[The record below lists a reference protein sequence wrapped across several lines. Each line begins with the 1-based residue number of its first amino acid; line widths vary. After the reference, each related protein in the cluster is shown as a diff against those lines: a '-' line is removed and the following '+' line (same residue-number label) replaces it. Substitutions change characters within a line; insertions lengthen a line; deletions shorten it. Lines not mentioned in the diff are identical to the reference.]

1 VTHKDHL
8 HAANAQEPALV
19 HSTHMQPTV
28 EEKLQSGFDADEELI
43 MPLPVL
49 SSDEEEEIN
58 GAQQNND
65 YSMPSGSAGL
75 RVETFLEAV
84 VANGEAASIGAAT
97 SLFDI
102 NFWQA
107 EAASVGLHVVE
118 LSAASAPAASATAT
132 QCRRSLDRRGYL
144 QSPPLYDNDDPAL
157 VGLRAALARLKQR
170 GFAPAF
176 IYMFDEAWLVLERCW
191 RLLGDVLVPDAA
203 AGTGASQLVLEPSV
217 FAHALSRPRSME
229 EEKAAAEEEDE
240 AGASAASAEIQR
252 FSYLGGNFG
261 LPHRDHSSADCFDE
275 DGRPTLLS
283 LWCPLTPVS
292 QDNGCM
298 FVLPKEFDPLLHASD
313 APHHLRPY
321 DQHSGCLRFGL
332 GGAVSLAPCDAGC
345 ALAWHG
351 SLVHWG
357 GACSRHSEL
366 PPRASLTAGLRLR
379 TAHRTQLQREQSRH
393 ELSIEELPPPLET
406 RVRMV
411 AASLLVYKYW
421 YGLSG
426 ALPPRFLPPEERE
439 R

>member
-1 VTHKDHL
+1 M
-8 HAANAQEPALV
+8 A
-19 HSTHMQPTV
+19 QPTT

-43 MPLPVL
+43 MPLPVI
-49 SSDEEEEIN
+49 SSDEEDD
-58 GAQQNND
+58 AQN
-65 YSMPSGSAGL
+65 YSTPSGSAGL

-84 VANGEAASIGAAT
+84 VAGGDTAGIGAAA

-102 NFWQA
+102 EFWRA
-107 EAASVGLHVVE
+107 EAVSVGLHVVE
-118 LSAASAPAASATAT
+118 LSAASVPATSAISA
-132 QCRRSLDRRGYL
+132 QCRGSLDRRGYL
-144 QSPPLYDNDDPAL
+144 QSPPLYADDDDEAL
-157 VGLRAALARLKQR
+157 LALRAALARLKQL

-176 IYMFDEAWLVLERCW
+176 IYIFDEAWLVLERCW
-191 RLLGDVLVPDAA
+191 RLLGDVLVPDAE
-203 AGTGASQLVLEPSV
+203 AGTGACQLVLEPSV
-217 FAHALSRPRSME
+217 FAHALSKPRTE
-229 EEKAAAEEEDE
+229 EEEAQAATEE
-240 AGASAASAEIQR
+240 AGAAAASSAEIQR

-275 DGRPTLLS
+275 SGRPTLLS

-298 FVLPKEFDPLLHASD
+298 FVLPKEFDPLLNAPDS
-313 APHHLRPY
+313 PHHLRPY

-332 GGAVSLAPCDAGC
+332 GGAVSLAPCAAGC

-379 TAHRTQLQREQSRH
+379 SAHGTQLQREQSRH
-393 ELSIEELPPPLET
+393 ELSIEQLPPPLET
-406 RVRMV
+406 RVRMI

-426 ALPPRFLPPEERE
+426 ALPQRFLPPEE
-439 R
+439 